1 MFPAMCAME
10 FLLRIFFMVLYLQ
23 SVEWRGAPLE
33 RVQCREEG
41 SAFSASYRERN
52 GRQGPASLWVSRL
65 RLFVVAL
72 VLLPV
77 SIPFTSLVVRSI
89 YRIARGRCFLQK
101 GQKKATAFRLPQ
113 RRWPKNP
120 AGNPLRAQAPAVVG
134 CPSFWECSVT
144 LTVLHSWRLLCR
156 KNKTPV
162 CPVNIRELH
171 ASCTF
176 V

>member
-1 MFPAMCAME
+1 MFPVMCAME

-41 SAFSASYRERN
+41 SALSASYRERN

-89 YRIARGRCFLQK
+89 YRIARRRCFLKK
-101 GQKKATAFRLPQ
+101 GRKRPPPF
-113 RRWPKNP
+113 
-120 AGNPLRAQAPAVVG
+120 G
-134 CPSFWECSVT
+134 CP
-144 LTVLHSWRLLCR
+144 
-156 KNKTPV
+156 KDDGPKIP
-162 CPVNIRELH
+162 REIPYGPRRPQL
-171 ASCTF
+171 
-176 V
+176 